1 MCQLTVTF
9 LSYNIAKLARLGSRM
24 RCNQARAET
33 SRMNDLAKESV
44 NRSQNPLGI
53 DFNTPALQRKRRM
66 RALKDRLARWYV
78 SIGGLAV
85 LGAITLI
92 FFYLAHVVL
101 PMFQG
106 AELTVRQAQQPAWLA
121 EAQAPLLLAMEEQN
135 QVAMR
140 LDASGAVQFFA
151 LKNGEALQR
160 TQLPL
165 PAGVSVASV
174 GQDQPGSRRVVLGL
188 SNGKALVIQHN
199 YKITYP
205 NNVRAIAPQ
214 IDYPYGEAPIEID
227 PQGRPLEHVAVNLN
241 GGTLMLAGSTSNELH
256 LISLGREENLF
267 TGEVNVS
274 EERINL
280 PQIGE
285 PVSQLLIDP
294 RQMWLYVFNGDS
306 SADVFDLRKRSL
318 NGRYELLK
326 DASNRVTSATSLL
339 GGISIMIGDA
349 KGGIQQW
356 FMVRDQ
362 DGKSTFQSIRSFQ
375 LGDSAIT
382 QILPEER
389 RKGFM
394 ALDADGRLGIFHS
407 TAHRTLL
414 KEQVA
419 DGSAVAA
426 LSPRASRVLVE
437 SDGKLQR
444 FVVDNPHPEISWS
457 ALWGKVWYESYPE
470 PDYVWQSTSANTDFE
485 PKLSLSPLAFGT
497 LKAAFYAM
505 LLAAPLAI
513 AAAIYT
519 AYFMAP
525 RMRTKVKPVIELMEA
540 LPTVILGF
548 FAGLFLAPFL
558 ENHLP
563 GIFSLLLLTPVGIL
577 LFGYVW
583 TRLPEAIR
591 HRVPEGWE
599 AALLIPVVIAVGW
612 FSIGISGHLEN
623 WLFDGN
629 MRLWLTNELG
639 IPFDQRNA
647 LVVGLAMGFAVI
659 PNIYSIAEDAVF
671 SVPKS
676 LTFGSLALGA
686 TPWQTL
692 TRVVILTASPGIFS
706 ALMIGM
712 GRAVGETM
720 IVLMAT
726 GNTPIMDIN
735 IFEGMRT
742 LAANV
747 AVEMPESEVGGTH
760 YRVLFLAAL
769 VLLLFTFVMNTLAEL
784 IRQRL
789 RTRYSSL

>member
-1 MCQLTVTF
+1 
-9 LSYNIAKLARLGSRM
+9 
-24 RCNQARAET
+24 
-33 SRMNDLAKESV
+33 
-44 NRSQNPLGI
+44 
-53 DFNTPALQRKRRM
+53 
-66 RALKDRLARWYV
+66 
-78 SIGGLAV
+78 
-85 LGAITLI
+85 
-92 FFYLAHVVL
+92 
-101 PMFQG
+101 
-106 AELTVRQAQQPAWLA
+106 
-121 EAQAPLLLAMEEQN
+121 
-135 QVAMR
+135 
-140 LDASGAVQFFA
+140 
-151 LKNGEALQR
+151 
-160 TQLPL
+160 
-165 PAGVSVASV
+165 
-174 GQDQPGSRRVVLGL
+174 
-188 SNGKALVIQHN
+188 
-199 YKITYP
+199 
-205 NNVRAIAPQ
+205 
-214 IDYPYGEAPIEID
+214 
-227 PQGRPLEHVAVNLN
+227 
-241 GGTLMLAGSTSNELH
+241 MLAGSTNNELH

-267 TGEVNVS
+267 TGEVSVS
-274 EERINL
+274 EQRINL

-444 FVVDNPHPEISWS
+444 FVVDNPHPEISRS
-457 ALWGKVWYESYPE
+457 SLWGKVWYESYPE

-583 TRLPEAIR
+583 VRLPEAIR

>member
-1 MCQLTVTF
+1 
-9 LSYNIAKLARLGSRM
+9 
-24 RCNQARAET
+24 
-33 SRMNDLAKESV
+33 MNDLAKEQLNSPK
-44 NRSQNPLGI
+44 NPLGL

-66 RALKDRLARWYV
+66 RALKDRLANWYV

-101 PMFQG
+101 PLFQG
-106 AELTVRQAQQPAWLA
+106 AEIESRKAQQPAWLS
-121 EAQAPLLLAMEEQN
+121 EAAAPLMLAMEEQN

-140 LDASGAVQFFA
+140 LGADGVVQFFN
-151 LKNGEALQR
+151 LKTGELMQAV
-160 TQLPL
+160 TLPL
-165 PAGVSVASV
+165 PEGVAIRSLSE
-174 GQDQPGSRRVVLGL
+174 DQPGTRRVALGL
-188 SNGKALVIQHN
+188 DNGQVLVLQHN
-199 YKITYP
+199 YKVTYP
-205 NNVRAIAPQ
+205 NDVRTIAPV
-214 IDYPYGEAPIEID
+214 IEYPYGETPIELD
-227 PQGRPLEHVAVNLN
+227 PQGRALEHVAINLN
-241 GGTLMLAGSTSNELH
+241 SGTLMLAGATGTELH
-256 LISLGREENLF
+256 LISIGREENLF
-267 TGEVNVS
+267 TGEVSLSEDRIQLTQVS
-274 EERINL
+274 DTIH
-280 PQIGE
+280 
-285 PVSQLLIDP
+285 SLLLDP
-294 RQMWLYVFNGDS
+294 RQLWLYAINGQS
-306 SADVFDLRKRSL
+306 TVDVFDLRKRNL

-326 DASNRVTSATSLL
+326 DDSNRITTATSLL
-339 GGISIMIGDA
+339 GGISIMFGDA

-356 FMVRDQ
+356 FMVR
-362 DGKSTFQSIRSFQ
+362 GNEGSPSFQKVRSFQ
-375 LGDSAIT
+375 LGDAPVT
-382 QILPEER
+382 QIMPEER

-394 ALDADGRLGIFHS
+394 ALDANGQLGIFHS
-407 TAHRTLL
+407 TSQRTLL
-414 KEQVA
+414 KQIVA
-419 DGSAVAA
+419 DGASLGA
-426 LSPRASRVLVE
+426 LSPRATRVLVE
-437 SDGKLQR
+437 HEGSLQR
-444 FVVDNPHPEISWS
+444 YVVSNPHPEVSWS
-457 ALWGKVWYESYPE
+457 ALWGKVWYESYQE

-505 LLAAPLAI
+505 LLAAPIAI

-563 GIFSLLLLTPVGIL
+563 GIFSLLLLTPIGIL
-577 LFGYVW
+577 LTGYLW
-583 TRLPEAIR
+583 TKLPESIR

-599 AALLIPVVIAVGW
+599 AALLIPVIIGVGW
-612 FSIGISGHLEN
+612 LSFGMSGHVEN
-623 WLFDGN
+623 ALFDGN
-629 MRLWLTNELG
+629 MRLWLTNDLG

-671 SVPKS
+671 GVPKS

-769 VLLLFTFVMNTLAEL
+769 VLLMFTFVMNTAAEVV
-784 IRQRL
+784 RQRL
-789 RTRYSSL
+789 RVKYSSL

>member
-1 MCQLTVTF
+1 
-9 LSYNIAKLARLGSRM
+9 
-24 RCNQARAET
+24 
-33 SRMNDLAKESV
+33 MNDLAKESV

-106 AELTVRQAQQPAWLA
+106 AELTARQAQQPAWLA

-160 TQLPL
+160 LQLPL
-165 PAGVSVASV
+165 PQGVTVASV
-174 GQDQPGSRRVVLGL
+174 GQDQPGTRRVVLGL
-188 SNGKALVIQHN
+188 SNGQALILQHN

-205 NNVRAIAPQ
+205 DNVRTIAPQ
-214 IDYPYGEAPIEID
+214 IDFPYGEAPIELD
-227 PQGRPLEHVAVNLN
+227 PQGRPLEHVALNLN
-241 GGTLMLAGSTSNELH
+241 SGTLMLAGSTNNELH
-256 LISLGREENLF
+256 LISLSREENLF
-267 TGEVNVS
+267 TGEVSVS
-274 EERINL
+274 EQRINL

-485 PKLSLSPLAFGT
+485 PKLSLSPLAFGA

-583 TRLPEAIR
+583 TRLPDAIR

-671 SVPKS
+671 GVPKS